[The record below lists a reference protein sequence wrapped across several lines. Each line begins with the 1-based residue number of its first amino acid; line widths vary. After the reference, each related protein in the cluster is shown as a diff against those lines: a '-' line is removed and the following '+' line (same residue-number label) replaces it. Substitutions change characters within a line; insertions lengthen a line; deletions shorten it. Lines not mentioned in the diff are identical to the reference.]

1 MTTTHIANNL
11 LKTVARNNF
20 VIARNASSATLS
32 DETLVVL
39 YVVLAIIVIA
49 TLAAVLWI
57 SKAEIEYF
65 FWDIQYRRKLKKHQK
80 KER

>member
-20 VIARNASSATLS
+20 VIAHNASSATVS
-32 DETLVVL
+32 DEVLVVL

-57 SKAEIEYF
+57 TKAEIEYF
-65 FWDIQYRRKLKKHQK
+65 FWDIQYRRKMRK
-80 KER
+80 

>member
-32 DETLVVL
+32 DEMLVVL
-39 YVVLAIIVIA
+39 YVVLAVIVIA
-49 TLAAVLWI
+49 TLAAVLCI
-57 SKAEIEYF
+57 AKAEIEYF

>member
-1 MTTTHIANNL
+1 MTTTHITNNL
-11 LKTVARNNF
+11 LRTVARNNF
-20 VIARNASSATLS
+20 VIARNASSATLP
-32 DETLVVL
+32 DEVLVVL
-39 YVVLAIIVIA
+39 YAVLAIIVIA
-49 TLAAVLWI
+49 TLTAVLWI